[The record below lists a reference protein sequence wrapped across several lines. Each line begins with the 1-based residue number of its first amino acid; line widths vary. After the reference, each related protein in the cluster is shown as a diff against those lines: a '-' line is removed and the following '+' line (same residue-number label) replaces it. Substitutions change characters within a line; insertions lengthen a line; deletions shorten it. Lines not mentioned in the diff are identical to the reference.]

1 MFICDSWCNCSWND
15 MPLFISSSYFIIH
28 ILYFTAVLHDSLE
41 KDIMLFLL
49 KCAIRHNKEIDNYN
63 ILILPLPN
71 PSVTL
76 SLSFTIYCPSASSS
90 KYPGPGPL
98 SGLTPL
104 AHWNLS
110 RNQNWGISE
119 LSMTLAAT
127 RIRLATSTLDPCQ
140 YQDKTISGV
149 SCKSVDVQRRLL
161 MEKLG
166 HTSGDGLYLIDW
178 HHLS

>member
-76 SLSFTIYCPSASSS
+76 SLSSTIYCPSASSLR
-90 KYPGPGPL
+90 YPGPGPV

-104 AHWNLS
+104 AEWNLS
-110 RNQNWGISE
+110 RNQKRGISE
-119 LSMTLAAT
+119 LSMTLVASS
-127 RIRLATSTLDPCQ
+127 RLATSTCTWPLSVPRQKHPWNVMQISECGEAGS
-140 YQDKTISGV
+140 YQWWRFI
-149 SCKSVDVQRRLL
+149 
-161 MEKLG
+161 
-166 HTSGDGLYLIDW
+166 YNW
-178 HHLS
+178 HHQSLSSLWPQ